1 MYNPFYVLQQHKQI
15 YLPFGGFGVPGSPVL
30 DSSITNIDIEQNQNS
45 FSTHNVKISVLHET
59 NKEK

>member
-1 MYNPFYVLQQHKQI
+1 MYNPFYVLQQQKQI

-45 FSTHNVKISVLHET
+45 FSIKISVLHET